1 MTEPT
6 WQRIAAGCAMSAA
19 IPPLLW
25 VVSHPVAGAATL
37 MTGVALTIAGRRAYA
52 LNPRAALQPKRVGRQ
67 TQRVF
72 RQCGSSEMSR
82 VQSEPVAF

>member
-37 MTGVALTIAGRRAYA
+37 TTGAALTVAGRRAYA
-52 LNPRAALQPKRVGRQ
+52 LTRRLRECWQVTFQPGGR
-67 TQRVF
+67 TRITIA
-72 RQCGSSEMSR
+72 RGGSDEVCCPAR
-82 VQSEPVAF
+82 